1 MSELALRSKIEEER
15 RAIFVFSEAWSVVG
29 LKIKTMG
36 APTLIQT
43 PAQLTELEYCGV
55 RLRLVSNLAL
65 LGIVGSY

>member
-1 MSELALRSKIEEER
+1 M
-15 RAIFVFSEAWSVVG
+15 FSEAWSVVG